1 MSVSERIYEEV
12 TKLPEPLQAEVL
24 NFVQYLAAQ
33 VNREIPDTEELSYSA
48 ASLSMAMRGMEG
60 EDTPAYS
67 IEDLQEA
74 FS

>member
-1 MSVSERIYEEV
+1 MSVREKIYEEV

-24 NFVQYLAAQ
+24 NFVQYLASKA
-33 VNREIPDTEELSYSA
+33 NREIQVTDDLLYPA
-48 ASLSMAMRGMEG
+48 MSLALAMRGMEG

-67 IEDLQEA
+67 VEDCQET